1 METLKEKDLYRIF
14 IVDDNEI
21 YAKVLKRQIE
31 NKDYEI
37 SVFYSGQECLA
48 NLENKPSLITLDYRL
63 PDINGDILLSKILQY
78 DPEIHVLIISGQ
90 DDISTAVTLLKNGA
104 YDYITKG
111 PETIQKLNNTIRNIY
126 HSDKLRNEN
135 EILKKAVKERYN
147 FRKLIKGS
155 SPEIEHVFDMME
167 KAVGTNI
174 SVSISGETGTGKELV
189 AQGIH
194 YNSKRKEKPFIAVN
208 VSAIPEGLIESELF
222 GHEKGAFTGADSR
235 KPGKF
240 EQANGGTIFLDE
252 IADLDLNLQ
261 AKLLRVL
268 QERELVRLG
277 GAQVIPLDVRV
288 ITATHKN
295 LLELVSESRFRQDL
309 YYRLMGLP
317 IELPPLRERGSDIVL
332 LARYFAD
339 EFCKENALK
348 PKTISTNARN
358 LLCRY
363 PFPGNIRE
371 LKAIMELACVL
382 SSVGTI
388 ESEHLHLTGKETFI
402 NLLGQE
408 KTLEDYSNE
417 IIQHYLAK
425 YNHNVKVVAE
435 KLNVGKSTIY
445 RFLQTEKNGD
455 AGSIP
460 MK

>member
-1 METLKEKDLYRIF
+1 METLKEKGLYRIF
-14 IVDDNEI
+14 IIDDNDI
-21 YAKVLKRQIE
+21 YAKVLKKQIE
-31 NKDYEI
+31 TKEYEI

-48 NLENKPSLITLDYRL
+48 NLDKKPSLITLDYRL
-63 PDINGDILLSKILQY
+63 PDIDGDVLLARILEY
-78 DPEIHVLIISGQ
+78 DPDIHVLIISGQ
-90 DDISTAVTLLKNGA
+90 DDIATAVKLLKNGA

-111 PETIQKLNNTIRNIY
+111 PETREKLINTIRNIY
-126 HSDKLRNEN
+126 HSDKLRHEN

-147 FRKLIKGS
+147 FRKLIKGN

-174 SVSISGETGTGKELV
+174 SVSVTGETGTGKELV
-189 AQGIH
+189 AKGIH
-194 YNSKRKEKPFIAVN
+194 YNSRRKDKPFIAVN

-261 AKLLRVL
+261 AKLLRVI
-268 QERELVRLG
+268 QERELIRLG
-277 GAQVIPLDVRV
+277 GSQVIPLDVRI

-295 LLELVSESRFRQDL
+295 LLELVSENKFRKDL

-317 IELPPLRERGSDIVL
+317 IALPPLRERGNDIVL

-339 EFCKENALK
+339 EFCKENAIK
-348 PKTISTNARN
+348 SKTISANAKN
-358 LLCRY
+358 TLCRY
-363 PFPGNIRE
+363 AFPGNIRE

-382 SSVGTI
+382 SSGDTI
-388 ESEHLHLTGKETFI
+388 ESEHLHLTGRDTFI

-408 KTLEDYSNE
+408 KTLEDYTHE

-425 YNHNVKVVAE
+425 YNHNVKVVAD
-435 KLNVGKSTIY
+435 KLEVGKSTIY
-445 RFLQTEKNGD
+445 RFLQNAKKLNADSTPEK
-455 AGSIP
+455 
-460 MK
+460 